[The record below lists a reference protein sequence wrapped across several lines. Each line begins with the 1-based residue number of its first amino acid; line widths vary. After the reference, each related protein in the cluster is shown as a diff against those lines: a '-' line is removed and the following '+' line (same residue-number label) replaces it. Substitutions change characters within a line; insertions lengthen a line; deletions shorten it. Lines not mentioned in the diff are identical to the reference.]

1 MHKIRWLVFP
11 VLLIFLLGCGLL
23 SGVQNIQKTVSTQ
36 LPEILTSAP
45 TAQGMIE
52 TIAAQQSTNTCTGTP
67 TSGGLGV
74 SMENARTVLQMTQE
88 FTFTDGTANGK
99 PAVIATLTTSGASTF
114 SAIAQGF
121 SAQFIGDVC
130 NLSEITVTIPRTDQ
144 QDTVDQGTEVL
155 NIVLA
160 GTLPPDVQLS
170 FLTWVTENY
179 SSMTVS
185 GKAETTIKNH
195 EVYLAKKPDQHA
207 PGYCPAPI
215 VSHLNKKIWRPHR
228 PPDFL

>member
-1 MHKIRWLVFP
+1 MRKIRWLVFP
-11 VLLIFLLGCGLL
+11 AFLIVLMGCNLL

-52 TIAAQQSTNTCTGTP
+52 TIAAQQSSNQCTGTP
-67 TSGGLGV
+67 TTGGLGV
-74 SMENARTVLQMTQE
+74 SVETAKTVLQMTQE

-99 PAVIATLTTSGASTF
+99 PAVIATLTTSGASAF
-114 SAIAQGF
+114 PAIAQGF

-130 NLSEITVTIPRTDQ
+130 NLSEVTVTIPRTDQ
-144 QDTVDQGTEVL
+144 QDTVSQGTEVL

-185 GKAETTIKNH
+185 GTADTTIKNMKFT
-195 EVYLAKKPDQHA
+195 LQRNQTSMLLD
-207 PGYCPAPI
+207 I
-215 VSHLNKKIWRPHR
+215 VPVQ
-228 PPDFL
+228 

>member
-45 TAQGMIE
+45 TAQGVIE
-52 TIAAQQSTNTCTGTP
+52 TMAAQQSTNTCTGTP
-67 TSGGLGV
+67 TTGGLGV
-74 SMENARTVLQMTQE
+74 SVETAKTVLQMTQE

-99 PAVIATLTTSGASTF
+99 PAVIATLTTSGESAF
-114 SAIAQGF
+114 PAIAQGF

-130 NLSEITVTIPRTDQ
+130 NLSQISVTIPRTDQ

-160 GTLPPDVQLS
+160 GTLPPDVQLT

-185 GKAETTIKNH
+185 GKAETTIKNMKFT
-195 EVYLAKKPDQHA
+195 LQRNQTSMLLDIA
-207 PGYCPAPI
+207 P
-215 VSHLNKKIWRPHR
+215 VQ
-228 PPDFL
+228 

>member
-1 MHKIRWLVFP
+1 
-11 VLLIFLLGCGLL
+11 
-23 SGVQNIQKTVSTQ
+23 
-36 LPEILTSAP
+36 
-45 TAQGMIE
+45 
-52 TIAAQQSTNTCTGTP
+52 
-67 TSGGLGV
+67 
-74 SMENARTVLQMTQE
+74 MTQE

-185 GKAETTIKNH
+185 GSAETTIKNMKFT
-195 EVYLAKKPDQHA
+195 LQRNQTSMLLDIA
-207 PGYCPAPI
+207 P
-215 VSHLNKKIWRPHR
+215 LQ
-228 PPDFL
+228 

>member
-36 LPEILTSAP
+36 LPEILTNAP

-52 TIAAQQSTNTCTGTP
+52 TIAAQQSTNTNKCTGTP
-67 TSGGLGV
+67 TTGGLGV
-74 SMENARTVLQMTQE
+74 SVETAKTVLQMTQE

-99 PAVIATLTTSGASTF
+99 PAVTATLTTSGASTF
-114 SAIAQGF
+114 SAITQGF

-160 GTLPPDVQLS
+160 GTLPPDVQLA

-185 GKAETTIKNH
+185 GKAETTIKNMKFTLQRNQTSMLLDITP
-195 EVYLAKKPDQHA
+195 VQ
-207 PGYCPAPI
+207 
-215 VSHLNKKIWRPHR
+215 
-228 PPDFL
+228 